1 MRYYLI
7 ILVGLWFGGCSVTK
21 PPLTEYSID
30 INLPII
36 ESTSKEC
43 SLKSIKV
50 AQSFSSNKLKTL
62 NMNYAQDNTKIYT
75 YSLSVWAESPNDAI
89 TSQVVKILREKKIF
103 NNVQISR
110 SRAKSDF
117 ILEVNIE
124 KFIQSFNKDLTN
136 SYADVFIT
144 FSLIDA
150 KTNKVIASQNF
161 KAKEGALGDANG
173 GVKALTN
180 ALSTVLVKSTDWLEE
195 VCR

>member
-1 MRYYLI
+1 MKYYLVVLAGL
-7 ILVGLWFGGCSVTK
+7 LVGGCSVTK

-30 INLPII
+30 VNIPIK

-43 SLKSIKV
+43 SLKTIKV

-75 YSLSVWAESPNDAI
+75 YSLSIWAESPNDAI

-103 NNVQISR
+103 KNVQISR

-136 SYADVFIT
+136 SYADVVMT

-150 KTNKVIASQNF
+150 KTNKVIVSQDF
-161 KAKEGALGDANG
+161 KAKEGDLGDANG

-180 ALSTVLVKSTDWLEE
+180 ALSSVLVKSTEWLEE